1 MMRSSRGFTRGR
13 PWAPLFEN
21 TPPEVVK
28 SSEPVKESAA
38 GGANQNFPAYEPF
51 SGNDLDE
58 ETMLSLEDSYPC
70 RFSSAASLSMETREC
85 KGSPRRASEEP
96 CCAHSSPFHCMF
108 RL

>member
-38 GGANQNFPAYEPF
+38 GGANQNFPNYEPF
-51 SGNDLDE
+51 SGNDSYED
-58 ETMLSLEDSYPC
+58 TMLSLEGPYPC
-70 RFSSAASLSMETREC
+70 RFSSVASLSIGTRAC
-85 KGSPRRASEEP
+85 KESVSE
-96 CCAHSSPFHCMF
+96 SK
-108 RL
+108 